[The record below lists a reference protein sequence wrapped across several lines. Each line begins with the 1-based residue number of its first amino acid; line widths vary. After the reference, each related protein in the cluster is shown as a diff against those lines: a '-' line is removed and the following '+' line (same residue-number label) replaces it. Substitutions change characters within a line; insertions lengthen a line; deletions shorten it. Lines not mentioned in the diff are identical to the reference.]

1 MDATSTMRVAQAR
14 QAAAASWARRSR
26 PILAPSAAAR
36 AWQRSTGCSAAF
48 CSGPRAQRR
57 GCLPPPAAAHCSS
70 PLPRPCCPACCRGGG
85 FSVATRISEKKRM
98 QEQVSSHRTGLPD
111 RLLRLFGPRAP
122 LPPYKGPPKRPPKLA
137 YTGIAQVGAVA
148 LAAAAGG
155 VWLVLR

>member
-1 MDATSTMRVAQAR
+1 MRHRSIPVIER
-14 QAAAASWARRSR
+14 YARRHKDIRFTS
-26 PILAPSAAAR
+26 PNSLA
-36 AWQRSTGCSAAF
+36 C
-48 CSGPRAQRR
+48 
-57 GCLPPPAAAHCSS
+57 
-70 PLPRPCCPACCRGGG
+70 
-85 FSVATRISEKKRM
+85 
-98 QEQVSSHRTGLPD
+98 VSSHRTGLPD